1 VQAVV
6 NELQGEK
13 IDIIPWSVDAATFIV
28 NALQPAEVV
37 KVVLD
42 EDSARIE
49 VVVPDDQLS
58 LAIGRRGQ
66 NVRLAS
72 QLTGW
77 DIDILTEA
85 EESGRRQKEFQERT
99 SIFMA
104 ALDVDEVV
112 GQLLASEGFRTV
124 EELAYVDLAELGSI
138 EGFDE
143 ETAEEIQNRARD
155 HIARIETELDERR
168 QALGVADELKEVE
181 GVTLPILVKLGEND
195 VKTIED
201 LAGCATDDL
210 TGWTERKDGE
220 SIKQVGYLDGIE
232 ISREDAEAL
241 IMAARVKAGWIEA
254 TVPEAEAEI
263 APEA

>member
-1 VQAVV
+1 
-6 NELQGEK
+6 
-13 IDIIPWSVDAATFIV
+13 
-28 NALQPAEVV
+28 
-37 KVVLD
+37 VLD

-85 EESGRRQKEFQERT
+85 EESERRQKEFVERT
-99 SIFMA
+99 NTFMQ

-112 GQLLASEGFRTV
+112 GQLLASEGFRSV
-124 EELAYVDLAELGSI
+124 EELAYVEPAELASI

-155 HIARIETELDERR
+155 YLARIEGELDARR
-168 QALGVADELKEVE
+168 TELGVADELKDIP
-181 GVTLPILVKLGEND
+181 GMTLPIMVKLGEND
-195 VKTIED
+195 VKNVED

-210 TGWTERKDGE
+210 SGWTERKDGE
-220 SIKQVGYLDGIE
+220 AVKQPGFLDGIE
-232 ISREDAEAL
+232 ISREEAEAL

-254 TVPEAEAEI
+254 PVPEAEPEE